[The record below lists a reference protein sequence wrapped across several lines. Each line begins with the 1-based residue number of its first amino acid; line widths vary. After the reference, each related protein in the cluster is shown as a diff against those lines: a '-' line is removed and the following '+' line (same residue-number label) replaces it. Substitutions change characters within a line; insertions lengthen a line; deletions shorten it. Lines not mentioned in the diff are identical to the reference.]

1 MKNSVTLNSLGIA
14 LGLAW
19 AGPFCATADTTWIST
34 SSSTFTTAGNWNN
47 GLPSTGPQLAIFA
60 DSATVQHTID
70 ITGTTARN
78 TVGIVFND
86 FVGGSGFTFGSSA
99 NNSPGFQSRAGGT
112 ANGIL
117 NNDANTQTFNLALKL
132 YSSTG
137 TAGAGAAQTLNAAAG
152 GLVFSGNHPAGRST
166 IDNNGGQLTVDG
178 AYDVTIGISGATYGD
193 IIGTGGLQKNGL
205 GTLTLGGKAA
215 NTFSGGVMLNSG
227 KIVAGKANALGTGG
241 LVVTGGSFETGG
253 LNQSLGTLDLDGDFT
268 LDLGSGSSAV
278 VFGNS
283 SGLDWGSFS
292 LNIVNWTEGSDSLRF
307 GTDGTGLTASQLALI
322 HFVGS
327 DDTIAQIDGSGRIS
341 VTPVPEPSSLA
352 LALLGGLGLLGVRI
366 RRQ

>member
-1 MKNSVTLNSLGIA
+1 M
-14 LGLAW
+14 
-19 AGPFCATADTTWIST
+19 
-34 SSSTFTTAGNWNN
+34 
-47 GLPSTGPQLAIFA
+47 
-60 DSATVQHTID
+60 
-70 ITGTTARN
+70 
-78 TVGIVFND
+78 
-86 FVGGSGFTFGSSA
+86 
-99 NNSPGFQSRAGGT
+99 
-112 ANGIL
+112 
-117 NNDANTQTFNLALKL
+117 
-132 YSSTG
+132 
-137 TAGAGAAQTLNAAAG
+137 
-152 GLVFSGNHPAGRST
+152 
-166 IDNNGGQLTVDG
+166 TVDG